1 MDSSEENVCLGTIAA
16 ISRLFFDEPDDDE
29 ETEVELSNTYA
40 DSIRT
45 IIQYNHHVKL
55 VKLLKNP
62 SKSISLNSAG
72 ALKNICIAGGS
83 EFCEVLNKCN
93 ISNVLIEIFTS
104 MTLENDGI
112 NLNYINNIISLCS
125 VLCEENDEILIK
137 LTQPAILDKIFLIL
151 STLSSDISLMLITS
165 EYLYILSENNQS
177 FCNYIESSQN
187 KQNMINVINNTELS
201 DSLILL
207 YFIGIIFNTF
217 TNSVNYNIQLP
228 ILLNIFNKINNNNIT
243 NIMNEKIKS
252 ETDENGINE
261 FNSYIIYQ
269 SLLLEILSII
279 TIDYVAGDESN
290 MKMIKIQQQMYI
302 YIIINIIFR
311 YDYLISNNIF
321 DSLLQTLYSIPS
333 LENINMIII
342 KTAIMNYIEYII
354 GNLNNIIENFPI
366 NSISKYLSDLWSN
379 IWKLIPK
386 YTDISFLLNLLWTII
401 RQSSE
406 INLSLIITNEQV

>member
-177 FCNYIESSQN
+177 FCSYIESSQN

-261 FNSYIIYQ
+261 FNSFIIYQ

>member
-177 FCNYIESSQN
+177 FCSYIESSQN

-279 TIDYVAGDESN
+279 TIDYVAGDECN

-333 LENINMIII
+333 LENINIIII

>member
-177 FCNYIESSQN
+177 FCSYIESSQN

-279 TIDYVAGDESN
+279 TIDYVAGDKSN

-333 LENINMIII
+333 LENINIIII

>member
-177 FCNYIESSQN
+177 FCSYIESSQN

-261 FNSYIIYQ
+261 FNSFIIYQ

-279 TIDYVAGDESN
+279 TIDYVAGDKSN

-333 LENINMIII
+333 LENINIIII

>member
-177 FCNYIESSQN
+177 FCSYIESSQN

-261 FNSYIIYQ
+261 FNSFIIYQ

-333 LENINMIII
+333 LENINIIII

>member
-1 MDSSEENVCLGTIAA
+1 MCLGTIAA

-177 FCNYIESSQN
+177 FCSYIESSQN

-290 MKMIKIQQQMYI
+290 MKMIKVQQQMYI

>member
-177 FCNYIESSQN
+177 FCSYIESSQN

-333 LENINMIII
+333 LENINIIII

>member
-177 FCNYIESSQN
+177 FCSYIESSQN

-261 FNSYIIYQ
+261 FNSFIIYQ

-279 TIDYVAGDESN
+279 TIDYVAGDECN

-333 LENINMIII
+333 LENINIIII